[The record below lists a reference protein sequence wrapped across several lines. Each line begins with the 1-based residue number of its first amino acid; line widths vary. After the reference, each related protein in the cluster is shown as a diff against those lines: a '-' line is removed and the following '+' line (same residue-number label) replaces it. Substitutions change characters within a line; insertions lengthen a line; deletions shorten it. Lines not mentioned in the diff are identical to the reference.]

1 MNSRRLG
8 IVVIIVL
15 CLCLFMVVRNTYS
28 KYNTVTTSDNKVKVA
43 KWLVKVNDSVITSN
57 DHEFDLGEIAW
68 DNNGVEAAPGTIAP
82 GMSGTISIVIDASD
96 TNVLCDYEII
106 INKDKL
112 PEYITLD
119 NMNEYTGSL
128 KMNEVKTIKL
138 KIAWKDTETDNDI
151 GINSQEFKIPV
162 TVNVK
167 QHIN

>member
-28 KYNTVTTSDNKVKVA
+28 RYNTVTTSDNKVKVA
-43 KWLVKVNDSVITSN
+43 KWLVKVNDSVITSTN
-57 DHEFDLGEIAW
+57 REFDIGEIAW
-68 DNNGVEAAPGTIAP
+68 DKNGVEAAPGTIAP
-82 GMSGTISIVIDASD
+82 GMSGTMQIVIDSSD

-106 INKDKL
+106 IDKDKL
-112 PEYITLD
+112 PDYISLD
-119 NMNEYTGSL
+119 SMNEYTGNL
-128 KMNEVKTIKL
+128 KMHEVKTVKL
-138 KIAWKDTETDNDI
+138 KIAWNETDNDNDK
-151 GINSQEFKIPV
+151 GINTEEFKIPV